1 MALLQL
7 VCSCILYWSA
17 IKNKMY
23 RRERHSVTDLKI
35 HLVCVAKY
43 REEVFSEEELKLIE
57 DVFHHVAKQM
67 DFQILEINGEG
78 KFCGGMIPPQILTYE
93 HVHALIE
100 YPPKLSVS
108 KIVNALKGVS
118 SRRYGQAGFRKPHGK
133 TALWS
138 PSYFA
143 VSVGGAPIE
152 TLIQYIK
159 EQSRP
164 RRAGLA
170 SH

>member
-1 MALLQL
+1 MTTQF
-7 VCSCILYWSA
+7 
-17 IKNKMY
+17 

-35 HLVCVAKY
+35 HLVCVTKY
-43 REEVFSEEELKLIE
+43 RDDVFSSEELKLIE
-57 DVFHHVAKQM
+57 EVFRHVAVQM
-67 DFQILEINGEG
+67 NFRILEINGED
-78 KFCGGMIPPQILTYE
+78 E

-118 SRRYGQAGFRKPHGK
+118 SRRYGQAGFKKPHGK

-152 TLIQYIK
+152 VLIKYIK
-159 EQSRP
+159 NQEKPSF
-164 RRAGLA
+164 L
-170 SH
+170 

>member
-1 MALLQL
+1 MTTQF
-7 VCSCILYWSA
+7 
-17 IKNKMY
+17 

-35 HLVCVAKY
+35 HLVCVTKY
-43 REEVFSEEELKLIE
+43 RDQVFSSEQLKLIE
-57 DVFHHVAKQM
+57 EVFRHVATQM
-67 DFQILEINGEG
+67 NFQILEISGED
-78 KFCGGMIPPQILTYE
+78 E

-118 SRRYGQAGFRKPHGK
+118 SRRYGQAGFKKPHGK

-152 TLIQYIK
+152 VLIKYIK
-159 EQSRP
+159 HQEKPSF
-164 RRAGLA
+164 
-170 SH
+170 

>member
-1 MALLQL
+1 
-7 VCSCILYWSA
+7 
-17 IKNKMY
+17 MY
-23 RRERHSVTDLKI
+23 RRERHSVTDLKV

-43 REEVFSEEELKLIE
+43 REEVFSEEELKIITE
-57 DVFHHVAKQM
+57 VFHHVAKQM
-67 DFQILEINGEG
+67 DFQILEINGED
-78 KFCGGMIPPQILTYE
+78 E
-93 HVHALIE
+93 HIHALIE

-118 SRRYGQAGFRKPHGK
+118 SRRYGQAGFKKPHDK

-143 VSVGGAPIE
+143 VSVGGAPIK
-152 TLIQYIK
+152 TLIQHIK

-164 RRAGLA
+164 RRTGLV

>member
-1 MALLQL
+1 MTTQF
-7 VCSCILYWSA
+7 
-17 IKNKMY
+17 

-35 HLVCVAKY
+35 HLVCVTKY
-43 REEVFSEEELKLIE
+43 RDEIFSGEELKLIE
-57 DVFHHVAKQM
+57 EVFRHVAKQM
-67 DFQILEINGEG
+67 NFQILEISGED
-78 KFCGGMIPPQILTYE
+78 E

-118 SRRYGQAGFRKPHGK
+118 SRRYGQAGFKKPHGK

-152 TLIQYIK
+152 VLIQHIK
-159 EQSRP
+159 NQEKPS
-164 RRAGLA
+164 
-170 SH
+170 